1 MSLSKVINA
10 SANELS
16 DRLRKKITE
25 STSHTDM
32 SNREQV
38 GVKYQEV
45 NCGKRVIQTSKKSG
59 VICIYDSVEN
69 HDIISASKVRRTFG
83 AGGET
88 VLLQQKSE
96 VSAENISRRVRP
108 LCTW

>member
-1 MSLSKVINA
+1 M
-10 SANELS
+10 E
-16 DRLRKKITE
+16 
-25 STSHTDM
+25 
-32 SNREQV
+32 
-38 GVKYQEV
+38 
-45 NCGKRVIQTSKKSG
+45 KRIIHTSKISG

-69 HDIISASKVRRTFG
+69 HDIISPSKVRRTFG

-96 VSAENISRRVRP
+96 VSAENISQHVRL

>member
-1 MSLSKVINA
+1 MTA
-10 SANELS
+10 
-16 DRLRKKITE
+16 KIIEETPR
-25 STSHTDM
+25 SNM

-38 GVKYQEV
+38 GVKQQEV
-45 NCGKRVIQTSKKSG
+45 YSGKRVIHSSKLSA

-69 HDIISASKVRRTFG
+69 HDIISPSKVRRTFG

-96 VSAENISRRVRP
+96 VSAGNISRRVR
-108 LCTW
+108 LLGTW